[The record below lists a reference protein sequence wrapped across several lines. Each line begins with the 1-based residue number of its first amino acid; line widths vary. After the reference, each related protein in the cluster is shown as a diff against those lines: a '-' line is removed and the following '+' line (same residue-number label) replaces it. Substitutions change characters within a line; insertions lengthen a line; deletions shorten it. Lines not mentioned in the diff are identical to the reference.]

1 MHDFK
6 TLKQEAKSIFFGN
19 YLIFVL
25 VALVL
30 GFVNGTSFNV
40 SYKASTSHLE
50 LNYGPFSF
58 SHFSDTFTIFNDLK
72 LGIITLS
79 VILVMIAAIA
89 GAVMVWMFVRIPFEY
104 GCRRWFR
111 HQVRGTKDVHIT
123 DLYRDPDMMRVIKT
137 MFLRDLKILLYT
149 FLLIVP
155 GIMKMLEYYFVPQI
169 LEDHP
174 DLEPKDALAYSSAM
188 MDGRKMELFRFLI
201 SFFGWWLLG
210 AVTFNLSRILYS
222 NPYQYMSTQLLYE
235 EYRREDGVHE

>member
-1 MHDFK
+1 MK
-6 TLKQEAKSIFFGN
+6 
-19 YLIFVL
+19 
-25 VALVL
+25 
-30 GFVNGTSFNV
+30 
-40 SYKASTSHLE
+40 KARTAMIE
-50 LNYGPFSF
+50 
-58 SHFSDTFTIFNDLK
+58 
-72 LGIITLS
+72 
-79 VILVMIAAIA
+79 VMIFSTLYIVVST
-89 GAVMVWMFVRIPFEY
+89 AVLIWMFIRIPFEY